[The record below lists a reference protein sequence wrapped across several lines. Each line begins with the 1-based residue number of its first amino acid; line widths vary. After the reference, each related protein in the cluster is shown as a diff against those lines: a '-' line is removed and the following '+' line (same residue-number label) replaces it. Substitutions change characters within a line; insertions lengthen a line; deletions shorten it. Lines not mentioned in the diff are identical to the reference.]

1 METIIIS
8 LGGSLIVP
16 SGIDVEFLKSF
27 KEIITSQ
34 VNKKSTKFVIITGG
48 GNTAREYIESAK
60 ALGVTNTDEL
70 DWVGIASTR
79 LNGGLVRVS
88 FGDIADEK
96 IIMNPD
102 VVHASAKPVLVG
114 AGWQPGNSSDLAAV
128 HIAKS
133 LNAKKLV
140 NLSNI
145 DYVYD
150 KDPRK
155 FPDAVKIENVS
166 WADFRKILPENWN
179 PGLSAPFDPI
189 AAREAEELGI
199 EVLIMNGKNLPNL
212 KSFLN
217 NEKFIGTH
225 IK

>member
-1 METIIIS
+1 MDETIIIS

-16 SGIDVEFLKSF
+16 DGIDTEFLKNF
-27 KEIITSQ
+27 KEVIIDQ
-34 VNKKSTKFVIITGG
+34 INKGKRFVVITGG
-48 GNTAREYIESAK
+48 GNTAREYIEGAK
-60 ALGVTNTDEL
+60 VFGVTNADEL

-79 LNGGLVRVS
+79 LNGELLRVA
-88 FGDIADEK
+88 FGDMADEK

-102 VVHASAKPVLVG
+102 LVHASAKPVLVG

-128 HIAKS
+128 HVAKS
-133 LNAKKLV
+133 LNAKKLI

-155 FPDAVKIENVS
+155 FSDAVKIENIS
-166 WADFRKILPENWN
+166 WAEFRKILPENWN
-179 PGLSAPFDPI
+179 PGLSSPFDPI
-189 AAREAEELGI
+189 AAREAEKLGL
-199 EVLIMNGKNLPNL
+199 EVVIMNGKNLPNVQ
-212 KSFLN
+212 KCIGGEEFL
-217 NEKFIGTH
+217 GTQ